1 MSRSAA
7 ITVTASNC
15 LPAVVPTEFRH
26 RIPVVDYDL
35 AATLCSGQ
43 AFRWHLVNGG
53 WESVVLGRWVR
64 LESASGI
71 TGTLL
76 ASTLEPQR
84 DWAWLEAYLQTG
96 VDLESILKSFPDD
109 VPLNEAVAACRG
121 LRLLL
126 QDPWECLAGFILS
139 STKQIVQIR
148 QCMEHLCR
156 RLGTPVTCPGGTPW
170 GFAFPAASAIAAV
183 EEPVL
188 RECRMG
194 FRAPY
199 LLGAARA
206 ISDGRLDLES
216 LRTLPTREARLQL
229 MALHGVGRKIADCVL
244 LFAYGRQDAFP
255 ADVWILKVLRHLYF
269 PRRKPSPARLQ
280 HFLDTHFGPNAGYA
294 QQYLFH
300 HARVNLGNTL
310 GRSKTGTRIRSRSAT
325 P

>member
-1 MSRSAA
+1 M
-7 ITVTASNC
+7 
-15 LPAVVPTEFRH
+15 VPTEFRH
-26 RIPVVDYDL
+26 QIPVVAYDL

-43 AFRWHLVNGG
+43 AFRWHSVDGG

-64 LESASGI
+64 LTSTCGI
-71 TGTLL
+71 TGYIDAT
-76 ASTLEPQR
+76 TLEPQGG
-84 DWAWLEAYLQTG
+84 WTWLEGYLQTG
-96 VDLESILKSFPDD
+96 VDLESILKTFPTD
-109 VPLNEAVAACRG
+109 VPLAEAIGACRG

-156 RLGTPVTCPGGTPW
+156 RLGPPVACPAGTPW

-183 EEPVL
+183 DESVL

-206 ISDGRLDLES
+206 ISSGRLDLES
-216 LRTLPTREARLQL
+216 LRSLPTHEARQAL

-255 ADVWILKVLRHLYF
+255 VDVWILKVLRHLYF

-280 HFLDTHFGPNAGYA
+280 RFLDTHFGPHGGYA

-300 HARVNLGNTL
+300 HARVNLGGTL
-310 GRSKTGTRIRSRSAT
+310 GRPKTGSRRASRPST